1 MKNKYLLLL
10 LAFTGL
16 SLGAGAQNQPD
27 AGNGNTYNFSIEE
40 CIAYAKQN
48 QASIKNARID
58 QDVAKQKVRE
68 ATSIGL
74 PQINGS
80 FSFDDYLKIPIT
92 LVPAE
97 FFGGQP
103 GQFAPVQFGV
113 KYQSTATASVSQLLF
128 DGSYL
133 VGLKAAQ
140 TFKELSK
147 RSLNRTVV
155 ETEVAVRKAYYSVLV
170 NNERLSLIDANL
182 DRLNKSLKETDELF
196 KNGFAEK
203 IDADRLRVLY
213 NNSLTEKENVVRLL
227 AVNIDL
233 LKFQIGMPIE
243 AKLTLKDKI
252 ADVNL
257 PTETTSI
264 DTGVYRLRPEF
275 LLIETQR
282 KLDVLDWKRYKAAYL
297 PQLSASAS
305 YSKNF
310 QANAF
315 RDLYDQAFDISIV
328 GLSLNVPIFS
338 SGLRDS
344 RVKQAKLA
352 IRKTDNNIIELKNSI
367 KLDVNQSTASYTNGL
382 KSLENQKRNRELAA
396 EILRVTKIKYEQGI
410 GSSLEV
416 TTAETSLKEAENN
429 YINAL
434 YEALV
439 NKVNLDKALGRISQ
453 Q

>member
-1 MKNKYLLLL
+1 MKIKYLLLL
-10 LAFTGL
+10 FALTGFNIQTK
-16 SLGAGAQNQPD
+16 AQNQAD
-27 AGNGNTYNFSIEE
+27 SSNNTYDFSIDE
-40 CIAYAKQN
+40 CIEYAKQN
-48 QASIKNARID
+48 QASIKNARLD
-58 QDVAKQKVRE
+58 QDIAKQRVRE
-68 ATSIGL
+68 TTSIGL
-74 PQINGS
+74 PQINGD

-97 FFGGQP
+97 FFGGEA

-113 KYQSTATASVSQLLF
+113 KFQSSAGVSLSQLLF

-133 VGLKAAQ
+133 VGLKAAK
-140 TFKELSK
+140 TFKELSN
-147 RSLNRTVV
+147 RNLNRSVV

-170 NNERLSLIDANL
+170 NNERLNIIDANL
-182 DRLNKSLKETDELF
+182 NRLNKSLKETEELF

-203 IDADRLRVLY
+203 IDADRLKVLY
-213 NNSLTEKENVVRLL
+213 NNSLTEKDNVIRLL
-227 AVNIDL
+227 AVNVDL

-243 AKLTLKDKI
+243 ATLTLKDKI

-257 PTETTSI
+257 PAETTSV

-305 YSKNF
+305 YVKNF
-310 QANAF
+310 QANVF
-315 RDLYDQAFDISIV
+315 RDLYDQAFDISII
-328 GLSLNVPIFS
+328 GLKLNVPIFS
-338 SGLRDS
+338 SGQRDS
-344 RVKQAKLA
+344 RVQQAKLA

-367 KLDVNQSTASYTNGL
+367 KLDVNQSGTNYANGL

-396 EILRVTKIKYEQGI
+396 EILRVTKVKYEQGI

-434 YEALV
+434 YDALI
-439 NKVNLDKALGRISQ
+439 NKVNLDKSLGRIKQ